1 MSNTGK
7 LMSESLIKTKREK
20 INFNRQKEHVLLVWN
35 VKLKNLWRKDW
46 KSFLPLIL
54 FVVMQLLYSLN
65 AKYKSYALSRAI
77 SNTILQKEDEIEKL

>member
-54 FVVMQLLYSLN
+54 FVVMQLYSLN